1 MRSKYSCFKEY
12 HNSLDRIG
20 TVVTEKGLRESFK
33 VYKEV
38 IKMFENN
45 FRPKATNLES
55 LLKNMVYLKVKFT
68 RKKSDLSL
76 IYFLIV
82 MVIMI

>member
-45 FRPKATNLES
+45 FRPKATNLGEP
-55 LLKNMVYLKVKFT
+55 F
-68 RKKSDLSL
+68 
-76 IYFLIV
+76 
-82 MVIMI
+82 